1 MSPWALSCND
11 DNYYMVAFDEFENK
25 IKHFRVDKM
34 LKIEILNEPRVGKK
48 DFSEFDMGLYA
59 RKFFGMYDGEET
71 VVRLEC
77 DNSMAGVIIDRFGKN
92 VMIIPQD
99 ENRFIT
105 NVKVAVSRQ
114 FLGWIIGLGSQVKI
128 VGPDEVVDKIK
139 QEIKRLNKQYTEEE

>member
-1 MSPWALSCND
+1 M
-11 DNYYMVAFDEFENK
+11 
-25 IKHFRVDKM
+25 
-34 LKIEILNEPRVGKK
+34 
-48 DFSEFDMGLYA
+48 
-59 RKFFGMYDGEET
+59 
-71 VVRLEC
+71 
-77 DNSMAGVIIDRFGKN
+77 IIDRFGKN